1 MNKRWLTLIFFLFCF
16 PLTLVYIFTLA
27 HLHRHQLFA
36 LFIGRSSQITYTIR
50 VLDKIMRYESGSEI
64 IGHADH
70 AKRKI
75 M

>member
-1 MNKRWLTLIFFLFCF
+1 MNKRWLTLIFFCCF
-16 PLTLVYIFTLA
+16 PIDTSVHFTLA

-70 AKRKI
+70 AKGK
-75 M
+75 